1 MGIRP
6 ILFTMS
12 RGRSPASALAGI
24 SLTPPSFGHLPYI
37 LLNKI
42 QGRSLNNP
50 LFICVTS
57 LMFCK
62 AKHKGEGL
70 LPFYRIIYRIA
81 ALRGVAL
88 VILGRCHKVTEGL
101 KTPSYQSVY
110 TGYIPFFSECPIAL
124 RRTVL
129 AIGEYTRI
137 IPVNYLL
144 SHNPY

>member
-1 MGIRP
+1 MFFQQP
-6 ILFTMS
+6 E
-12 RGRSPASALAGI
+12 I
-24 SLTPPSFGHLPYI
+24 STINNFLHTIDITAIAIQFIPSFGHLPYI

-50 LFICVTS
+50 LFVCITS
-57 LMFCK
+57 LMFCL

-101 KTPSYQSVY
+101 KK
-110 TGYIPFFSECPIAL
+110 
-124 RRTVL
+124 
-129 AIGEYTRI
+129 I
-137 IPVNYLL
+137 IWG
-144 SHNPY
+144 